1 MSKIKDIEKLKTQ
14 QHKLPPINRAKY
26 GKRGGLE
33 GPFMTK
39 SGKVVYYDKSK
50 GRYLDPDKDMYLS
63 YNDWK
68 ALGEEAPA
76 NACAWQSA
84 S

>member
-14 QHKLPPINRAKY
+14 QHKLPSINRAKY
-26 GKRGGLE
+26 GRRSGLE

-63 YNDWK
+63 Y
-68 ALGEEAPA
+68 L
-76 NACAWQSA
+76 SLIHI
-84 S
+84 